1 MKNIRFTLV
10 LVLFLPIAMQ
20 AQKVKYVD
28 NAMEKGKAI
37 DNHKT
42 GIWEYYDD
50 SVLVM
55 KIDYTTGKLK
65 YLRPDTTKYAVKT
78 EEGWKMMQLD
88 VYPHYLGSKNE
99 IIGIFYQNLKCPA
112 QVKKRERNGT
122 VLLGFEIN
130 LEGHVDNLKILKDIG
145 GGAGKAVLKAFKQI
159 PDFWLVAQKGNKR
172 YVSRYILPV
181 QFKLGIY
188 EDGNI
193 KYKEFSKKEIK
204 KLNEIKAKYHPST
217 YLDTIVVTAI
227 TR

>member
-1 MKNIRFTLV
+1 MKFFIIIAILV
-10 LVLFLPIAMQ
+10 SPFISK

-99 IIGIFYQNLKCPA
+99 ITAIFAQNLRYPHQA
-112 QVKKRERNGT
+112 HRRGITGT
-122 VLLGFEIN
+122 VLLGFEVN
-130 LEGHVDNLKILKDIG
+130 KQGHVQNVKILKDVKG
-145 GGAGKAVLKAFKQI
+145 YFGKYVLKAFKEI
-159 PDFWLVAQKGNKR
+159 PDFWLTAQKGNKK
-172 YVSRYILPV
+172 YVSRFILPI
-181 QFKLGIY
+181 QFKIGDY
-188 EDGNI
+188 KRKGI
-193 KYKEFSKKEIK
+193 KYKKFSKKEIK
-204 KLNEIKAKYHPST
+204 KLNEIKAKYHPSS
-217 YLDTIVVTAI
+217 YLDTIVISTI
-227 TR
+227 RI